1 MGNADFV
8 KSVAFDTVTELFV
21 KAADALARMQH
32 ESGDPGVGG
41 FAGDEGHEMSA
52 YPGPLQGRL
61 HGDLADFPNPRG
73 LVFFAHEKSADHFT
87 FVVEG
92 EKMAVVP
99 LRVEVSGGVDES
111 ERFAQ
116 DAPPQVHP
124 LPIERVSAV
133 LTG

>member
-8 KSVAFDTVTELFV
+8 KSVAFDTVTEFFV

-32 ESGDPGVGG
+32 EREDPGIDG
-41 FAGDEGHEMSA
+41 FAGDEGHEMPA
-52 YPGPLQGRL
+52 YPGPLQGRF
-61 HGDLADFPNPRG
+61 HGDLSDFPNPGG
-73 LVFFAHEKSADHFT
+73 LILTAHDKSADDFT
-87 FVVEG
+87 GVVKG
-92 EKMAVVP
+92 EEMAVVA
-99 LRVEVSGGVDES
+99 LRCEVRVRKNKS

-116 DAPPQVHP
+116 DASPQVHP